1 MAKLY
6 FRYGAMTAGKS
17 TLLLQV
23 VHNYKLNGMDVLVVK
38 PKIDT
43 KGDNKIVSRIGI
55 SCEVDLLLED
65 GKTIYDYLEL
75 IKNKVCVVVDE
86 SQFLT
91 KEQAISFWELSKD
104 YDIPVICYGLKS
116 NFKGELFEGSATLIA
131 FADELEELKTICKC
145 GKTARFN
152 ARKANGNYTLSGD
165 EVVIDGESKI
175 EYVPLCG
182 NCYLKK
188 VIKNVK

>member
-6 FRYGAMTAGKS
+6 FRYGVMSAGKS

-38 PKIDT
+38 PKVDT
-43 KGDNKIVSRIGI
+43 KGENKIVSRIGI
-55 SCEVDLLLED
+55 SCEVDLLLEGD
-65 GKTIYDYLEL
+65 KTIYDYLEL
-75 IKNKVCVVVDE
+75 ATNKACIVVDE

-91 KEQAISFWELSKD
+91 KEQALFFWKLSKEF
-104 YDIPVICYGLKS
+104 DIPVICYGLKS
-116 NFKGELFEGSATLIA
+116 NFRGELFEGSATLIA

-152 ARKANGNYTLSGD
+152 SRKVNGEYTISGD
-165 EVVIDGESKI
+165 EVVIDGTSEV

-188 VIKNVK
+188 VIKSVK